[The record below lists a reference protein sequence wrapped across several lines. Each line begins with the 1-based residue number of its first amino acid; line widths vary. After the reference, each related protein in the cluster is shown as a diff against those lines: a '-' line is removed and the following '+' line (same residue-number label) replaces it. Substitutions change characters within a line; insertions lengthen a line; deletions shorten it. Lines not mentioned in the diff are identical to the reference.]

1 MRLILELKLFA
12 IKNFAY
18 RLFLAEWLH
27 INGRLWGSLRPTKH
41 EKHKSDHKSSWKYD
55 FGSHYPVDNAMG
67 GMFTK
72 VNALM
77 TPQVNVKST
86 QKMQLLRNLLC
97 NSYSFLHSGFYLYL
111 SPSPYVKNH
120 HFELDS
126 KWTEQV
132 NDIEYDWVKP
142 NGHFHQHKRSISWT
156 VQNSFYILG
165 SFIFNF

>member
-55 FGSHYPVDNAMG
+55 FGSDYPVDTAMG

-111 SPSPYVKNH
+111 SPSPYVANH
-120 HFELDS
+120 NFELDP
-126 KWTEQV
+126 K
-132 NDIEYDWVKP
+132 
-142 NGHFHQHKRSISWT
+142 WT
-156 VQNSFYILG
+156 VQINDIA
-165 SFIFNF
+165 